1 MSLNC
6 NWLKFRCINYVE
18 MNVKTRHRLSLLI
31 RMLVFVALSGILS
44 LVMSTAT
51 SPWVIIMT
59 AIVLSL
65 AVSYLT
71 FRERDTFYFVSFM
84 CNGNQGRC
92 YLRFPERVSLLEIEK
107 RLTSLNSG
115 HQTVVCWYE
124 RVSRYEY
131 ELNVFAE
138 NGSSPS

>member
-1 MSLNC
+1 
-6 NWLKFRCINYVE
+6 

-51 SPWVIIMT
+51 SPWVITMT
-59 AIVLSL
+59 AIALSL

-71 FRERDTFYFVSFM
+71 FRERDTFYFVSFT

-92 YLRFPERVSLLEIEK
+92 YLRFHERVSLDEIEK
-107 RLTSLNSG
+107 KLTSLNSG
-115 HQTVVCWYE
+115 NQTIVCWYE
-124 RVSRYEY
+124 RVSRFEY
-131 ELNVFAE
+131 ELNLE
-138 NGSSPS
+138 DSNGTLPG